1 MSVSFLLYPAWQQ
14 SAEPGDFHEKFIAAT
29 SRICAIIANVLDF
42 ISNLISLPERLLTTL
57 VRIAVSLEAIAKE
70 IHTMSANLDANL
82 DALSDAI
89 TTELQQL
96 RDAIAASA
104 SGQEAL
110 AAVDRANAR
119 LTPLIDALKSDDP
132 TPPAPA
138 E

>member
-1 MSVSFLLYPAWQQ
+1 M
-14 SAEPGDFHEKFIAAT
+14 
-29 SRICAIIANVLDF
+29 LDF

>member
-1 MSVSFLLYPAWQQ
+1 
-14 SAEPGDFHEKFIAAT
+14 
-29 SRICAIIANVLDF
+29 
-42 ISNLISLPERLLTTL
+42 
-57 VRIAVSLEAIAKE
+57 
-70 IHTMSANLDANL
+70 MSANLDANL

-96 RDAIAASA
+96 RDAIAAGA

-110 AAVDRANAR
+110 SAVDRANAR